1 MSFDL
6 YFAGV
11 QNMMAE
17 ETMFERGCCRLYSQL
32 RDRQRGQLWLDY
44 TKEHPG
50 TKVFVDSGAFSAWS
64 KGRKIDVDEYIDY
77 INTNTNEL
85 TLFASVDNIPGEL
98 TRTPTLKEKQQS
110 PILSWE
116 NYMYMRE
123 RVKEKDKL
131 LPVFHIGEDLKYLNN
146 MCNIIL
152 DGKHIPYIALGGT
165 VGIRDSKIKE
175 NWYKQCFRVIK
186 DSKNPNV
193 KVHAFGMTSLK
204 ILENFPFTSAD
215 STSWLMVANNG
226 NLRTRFGVVC
236 VSNGASD
243 RPNHISKLS
252 KHKQQQIADEIAQ
265 YGITLEE
272 CSEDYKKRSV
282 FNINHLQDWADN
294 YEYKG
299 NDRYQKR
306 LF

>member
-64 KGRKIDVDEYIDY
+64 RGRKIDVDEYIDY

-165 VGIRDSKIKE
+165 VGIRDRKIKE

-204 ILENFPFTSAD
+204 ILENFPFASAD

-226 NLRTRFGVVC
+226 NIRTRFGVVC
-236 VSNGASD
+236 VSNVSSA
-243 RPNHISKLS
+243 RPNHISKLP

-265 YGITLEE
+265 YGLTLEE
-272 CSEDYKKRSV
+272 CSEDYKKRTV

-294 YEYKG
+294 YQYKG

>member
-64 KGRKIDVDEYIDY
+64 RGRKIDIDEYIDY

-131 LPVFHIGEDLKYLNN
+131 LPVFHIGEDFKHLQN
-146 MCNIIL
+146 MLQATFN
-152 DGKHIPYIALGGT
+152 GHHIPYIGLGGT
-165 VGIRDSKIKE
+165 VGLACTVKE
-175 NWYKQCFRVIK
+175 DWFKQCFKIIQQ
-186 DSKNPNV
+186 SSNPRV
-193 KVHAFGMTSLK
+193 KVHAFGMTNLE
-204 ILENFPFTSAD
+204 ILENYPFESAD
-215 STSWLMVANNG
+215 STTWLMAAVNG
-226 NLRTRFGVVC
+226 ELCTKYGRIC
-236 VSNGASD
+236 
-243 RPNHISKLS
+243 ISPQVQHKPSHYNKLP
-252 KHKQQQIADEIAQ
+252 QLVQEQIKEQCIK
-265 YGITLEE
+265 YGTTIEE
-272 CSEDYKKRSV
+272 CMENQESRQLY
-282 FNINHLQDWADN
+282 NINYFKDWADN
-294 YEYKG
+294 YKYKG
-299 NDRYQKR
+299 NNRYQKR

>member
-11 QNMMAE
+11 QNMSAE
-17 ETMFERGCCRLYSQL
+17 QAMLDRGCCRLYSQL
-32 RDRQRGQLWLDY
+32 RDRQRGQLWLDHA
-44 TKEHPG
+44 KENPG

-64 KGRKIDVDEYIDY
+64 RGKEIDVDEYINY
-77 INTNTNEL
+77 VNTNTNEL

-116 NYMYMRE
+116 NYLYMRE
-123 RVKEKDKL
+123 RVKNKDKL
-131 LPVFHIGEDLKYLNN
+131 LPVFHIGEDFKYLNN
-146 MCNIIL
+146 ICNVIL

-165 VGIRDSKIKE
+165 VGIKDRKVKE

-193 KVHAFGMTSLK
+193 KVHAFGMTTLK

-215 STSWLMVANNG
+215 STTWMMLAING
-226 NLRTRFGVVC
+226 NIITDYGVVG
-236 VSNGASD
+236 VSNSAQH
-243 RPNHISKLS
+243 RPNHISKLP
-252 KHKQQQIADEIAQ
+252 KEMQRQIESQITKCNL
-265 YGITLEE
+265 TLEE
-272 CSEDYKKRSV
+272 CVESTDLRTTV
-282 FNINHLQDWADN
+282 NIHYIQNWADN
-294 YEYKG
+294 YQYKG